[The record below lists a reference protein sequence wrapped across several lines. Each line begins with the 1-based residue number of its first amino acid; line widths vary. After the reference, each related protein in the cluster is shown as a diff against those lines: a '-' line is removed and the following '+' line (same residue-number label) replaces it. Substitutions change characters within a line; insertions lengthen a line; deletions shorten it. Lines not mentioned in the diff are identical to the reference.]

1 MSVFHRRLDRPIPHA
16 ARAEGCWIVGTDGRR
31 FLDASGGAMVANLG
45 HGAALDEVA
54 EAVAAEIRG
63 LGYLNGTQFTSAATE
78 RLATAL
84 APHLPGD
91 LRFSYFLASGSE
103 AIEAAV
109 KLARQF
115 WVEEGRAS
123 KWRVISRLP
132 SYHGNTL
139 TALSLSGRERYRRDY
154 GPLLTD
160 FPRIPCPDPY
170 RRPDDRP
177 EAEALEAAI
186 QRHGA
191 DSVAAFLVEPIGG
204 SSSGAVAPSAEYF
217 QAIARTCARHDVL
230 LIADEIVTGMGRTG
244 RWFAS
249 HHWNLRP
256 DVLVLGKG
264 LSAGAVPLSALAA
277 SPRIVERL
285 RVSSGSFHHAQT
297 YSHQPS
303 LCAAG
308 LAVVRILEREGLVE
322 RVAAREPELQA
333 ALAALGDLAVVGDVR
348 GRGFLWAVE
357 LVADRDS
364 KEPFPRARRFAES
377 VADAAFAEGLVVW
390 PNSGCVDGER
400 GDLVMVAPP
409 FTITAEEIE
418 EIGRRLRRAVESAT
432 RETTR

>member
-1 MSVFHRRLDRPIPHA
+1 
-16 ARAEGCWIVGTDGRR
+16 
-31 FLDASGGAMVANLG
+31 
-45 HGAALDEVA
+45 
-54 EAVAAEIRG
+54 
-63 LGYLNGTQFTSAATE
+63 
-78 RLATAL
+78 
-84 APHLPGD
+84 
-91 LRFSYFLASGSE
+91 
-103 AIEAAV
+103 
-109 KLARQF
+109 
-115 WVEEGRAS
+115 
-123 KWRVISRLP
+123 
-132 SYHGNTL
+132 
-139 TALSLSGRERYRRDY
+139 
-154 GPLLTD
+154 
-160 FPRIPCPDPY
+160 
-170 RRPDDRP
+170 
-177 EAEALEAAI
+177 
-186 QRHGA
+186 
-191 DSVAAFLVEPIGG
+191 
-204 SSSGAVAPSAEYF
+204 
-217 QAIARTCARHDVL
+217 L

-285 RVSSGSFHHAQT
+285 RVGSGSFHHAQT